1 MATLSGSTIASTYDR
16 LLAMPSGGLN
26 GATLVALTDGNASAT
41 CALSVATTS
50 IAISATD
57 RFYLD
62 DGGNTYIYESAAD
75 IMDFIVGG
83 VHLLSLDDA
92 NSEVVINEGQVD
104 VNFRVEGDNFT
115 NLFFCDG
122 GNDRVGIGTATPGS
136 LLDISA
142 AGEVTLTIRSTNQD
156 DVGIYLQRATTG
168 DAYADFSVV
177 NDGGDFKISSHRSG
191 VDVTALSILHGGN
204 VGIGTASPDSVLHAQ
219 RDTTSSSQAIAHI
232 DCSNGNVGSG
242 DILLWLDHSADG
254 TVDAGARWI
263 TIHDSGGE
271 IGYLVSSDGSGGD
284 INTAFTQPSDSR
296 WKKDIKDTSLEG
308 LNIINKIKV
317 RDFKWNAVRE
327 SKENKQVI
335 GGFVADEL
343 YEVYPHAAT
352 GTPGAMKDILDE
364 DGNKTGE
371 EIDGMGVT
379 QGNLISVLVKAI
391 QELSAKVT
399 ALENA

>member
-1 MATLSGSTIASTYDR
+1 MVIGS
-16 LLAMPSGGLN
+16 
-26 GATLVALTDGNASAT
+26 
-41 CALSVATTS
+41 
-50 IAISATD
+50 
-57 RFYLD
+57 
-62 DGGNTYIYESAAD
+62 E
-75 IMDFIVGG
+75 
-83 VHLLSLDDA
+83 
-92 NSEVVINEGQVD
+92 
-104 VNFRVEGDNFT
+104 
-115 NLFFCDG
+115 
-122 GNDRVGIGTATPGS
+122 
-136 LLDISA
+136 
-142 AGEVTLTIRSTNQD
+142 
-156 DVGIYLQRATTG
+156 
-168 DAYADFSVV
+168 
-177 NDGGDFKISSHRSG
+177 
-191 VDVTALSILHGGN
+191 GN
-204 VGIGTASPDSVLHAQ
+204 VGIGAASPDSVLHAQ